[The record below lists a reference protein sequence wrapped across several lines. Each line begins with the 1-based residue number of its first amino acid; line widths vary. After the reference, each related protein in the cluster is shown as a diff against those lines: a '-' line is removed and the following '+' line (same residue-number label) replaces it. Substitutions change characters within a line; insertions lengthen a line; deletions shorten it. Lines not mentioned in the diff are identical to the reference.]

1 MILTKENLMLLSYK
15 EVGEVMLTEEAIE
28 QLARGIN
35 PVDVLKY
42 IEEHKEDYEKFLK
55 EEDMKGN
62 EESESKSN

>member
-1 MILTKENLMLLSYK
+1 
-15 EVGEVMLTEEAIE
+15 MLTEEAIE